1 MMDDVEAI
9 LNSMAAKTGNVSA
22 ISVDEPT
29 LARSKPAPKK
39 RTSAVVDGGDH
50 ATTAIWN
57 EHVQVDVRHVASSE
71 HNMRPC
77 NLQSVS
83 PAYELHRQKCVLKL
97 KAKLHATVDQL
108 GLPKLPN
115 SAYETWQF
123 CSKLAAPD
131 GDPLIPHADSDYA
144 GLRDELVAI
153 GANRHAANKICRA
166 MTQEAHRVGQSL
178 LRMTHGG
185 GKKRATIRPNDD
197 HYLVS
202 YGGTSLRINK
212 THLDK
217 LETLFGRH
225 HAQAGATSASQFPDF
240 LFCLLLRYESLDG
253 GGFQV
258 LSAIL
263 CRHHRLVPSLN
274 EECFD
279 VLLRHFKCNM
289 ECFASPFNSR
299 YGRFCSAFL
308 DTDRVFGSFGSFFDF
323 RPTFGC
329 VARSSRH
336 RSRRGSCFE
345 ANPPFVPALIAKMA
359 AHMTTCLQNTS
370 KSLCFIVIIP
380 AWEHTELLKHS
391 SYNKEYLVLSQKH
404 HGYPA
409 PIPRRV
415 LYYFVRRYCE
425 GKQQMRPTR
434 YRIASFDTSVFFWQN
449 AKAAARWPVT
459 ERAIEDLRRA
469 FKSKQADERD
479 ELGLKH
485 GGKKVKRVKQT
496 E

>member
-1 MMDDVEAI
+1 MDDIDAI

-22 ISVDEPT
+22 VKVAESIP
-29 LARSKPAPKK
+29 ASKSALKK
-39 RTSAVVDGGDH
+39 RKHVLSASSPGDNS
-50 ATTAIWN
+50 AIWN
-57 EHVQVDVRHVASSE
+57 ADVQIELRHIGSSE
-71 HNMRPC
+71 HKVRPC
-77 NLQSVS
+77 NLQNVS

-97 KAKLHATVDQL
+97 KAKLSAAVEQM

-123 CSKLAAPD
+123 CSKLAVPD
-131 GDPLIPHADSDYA
+131 GDPLIPHSDSDYA

-153 GANRHAANKICRA
+153 GANRHAANKTCRA

-178 LRMTHGG
+178 LRLAHGG
-185 GKKRATIRPNDD
+185 GKKRATIRPNED

-202 YGGTSLRINK
+202 YGGTSLRLNR

-217 LETLFGRH
+217 LQTLFDRH
-225 HAQAGATSASQFPDF
+225 HAEAATQSFPDF

-253 GGFQV
+253 GGFQ
-258 LSAIL
+258 AA
-263 CRHHRLVPSLN
+263 LN

-279 VLLRHFKCNM
+279 VLLRHFDCNM

-323 RPTFGC
+323 HPTSG
-329 VARSSRH
+329 
-336 RSRRGSCFE
+336 CFE

-359 AHMTTCLQNTS
+359 SHMTLCLQNATKALS
-370 KSLCFIVIIP
+370 FIVIIP
-380 AWEHTELLKHS
+380 AWEHTEGWQLLKNS
-391 SYNKEYLVLSQKH
+391 PFNKEYLLLSQKH
-404 HGYPA
+404 HG
-409 PIPRRV
+409 
-415 LYYFVRRYCE
+415 YCE

-449 AKAAARWPVT
+449 AMAASKWPVT
-459 ERAIEDLRRA
+459 DAALDDLRLA
-469 FKSKQADERD
+469 FKSKQSEERD
-479 ELGLKH
+479 DLGLKQ
-485 GGKKVKRVKQT
+485 GGKKVKRVKASS
-496 E
+496 

>member
-39 RTSAVVDGGDH
+39 RMSAVVDGGDH

-253 GGFQV
+253 GGFQ
-258 LSAIL
+258 AA
-263 CRHHRLVPSLN
+263 LN

-329 VARSSRH
+329 
-336 RSRRGSCFE
+336 FE

-380 AWEHTELLKHS
+380 AWEHTEGWQLLKHS

-404 HGYPA
+404 HG
-409 PIPRRV
+409 
-415 LYYFVRRYCE
+415 YCE